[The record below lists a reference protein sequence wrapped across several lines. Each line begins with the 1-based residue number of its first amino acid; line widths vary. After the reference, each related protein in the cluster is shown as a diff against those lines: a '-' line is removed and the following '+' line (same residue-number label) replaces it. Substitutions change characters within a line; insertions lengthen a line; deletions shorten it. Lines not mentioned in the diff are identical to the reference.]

1 MLKSLIVILVTAV
14 LLCPSSGLE
23 DLDNHKAK
31 YENYRLCRVHLVTEE
46 HVKIFQEL
54 EDQSDSCTF
63 MGHALYPNQNLT
75 IMVAAHKVSDFNS
88 LVDRFGITNQV
99 LVRK

>member
-1 MLKSLIVILVTAV
+1 MKSFIILLAATV
-14 LLCPSSGLE
+14 LLNSSSSLE
-23 DLDNHKAK
+23 LSNEKAK

-54 EDQSDSCTF
+54 EEQSDSCTF

-75 IMVAAHKVSDFNS
+75 IMVAAHKVPDFNS
-88 LVDRFGITNQV
+88 LVERFGITNQV
-99 LVRK
+99 LVRQFF

>member
-1 MLKSLIVILVTAV
+1 MKSLIIILVTAV

-23 DLDNHKAK
+23 ELKDKAK

-54 EDQSDSCTF
+54 EEQSDSCTF

-75 IMVAAHKVSDFNS
+75 IMVAAHKVPDFNS
-88 LVDRFGITNQV
+88 LVDRFGILNQV
-99 LVRK
+99 LVI